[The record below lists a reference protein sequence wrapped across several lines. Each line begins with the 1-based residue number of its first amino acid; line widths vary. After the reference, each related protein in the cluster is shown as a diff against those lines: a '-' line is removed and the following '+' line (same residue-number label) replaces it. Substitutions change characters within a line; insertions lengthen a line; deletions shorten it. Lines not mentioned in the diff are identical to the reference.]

1 MPEPQPS
8 AIYLAGPTAS
18 GKSAAALE
26 LARRLGGEIISV
38 DSMQV
43 YRGLDIGTAKP
54 TAAERAAVPHHL
66 IDVCTLDQAFDAAQ
80 FVRLARQAEAEIRGR
95 GHLPIYCGGTGFYF
109 KGLLHGVSE
118 APPADVTIREQLARE
133 PMEDLLRELQTR
145 DPVASERMDR
155 NNPRRVLRALEV
167 IRLTGRPYSS
177 FAVDAANLSGPP
189 VYVLQR
195 DPADLKA
202 RIAARVRAMFAQ
214 GLVEETRGLL
224 PLGLR
229 ENITA
234 MQAIGYR
241 QVVEYLDGKRPLDET
256 VALVITRTQQFARRQ
271 LTWFRHQL
279 PVILVNVPHDGQ
291 PGELIWQKLAGQS
304 G

>member
-1 MPEPQPS
+1 MREPHPS

-54 TAAERAAVPHHL
+54 TPAERAAVPHHL
-66 IDVCTLDQAFDAAQ
+66 IDVCTLEQAFDAAQ
-80 FVRLARQAEAEIRGR
+80 FVKLARQAETEIRARGR
-95 GHLPIYCGGTGFYF
+95 VPIFCGGTGFYF

-118 APPADVTIREQLARE
+118 APPADAAVREQLARE
-133 PMEDLLRELQTR
+133 PMEELLRELQTL
-145 DPVASERMDR
+145 DPVAYGRMDR
-155 NNPRRVLRALEV
+155 NNPRRVLRAMEV

-177 FAVDAANLSGPP
+177 FAVEPANLGGPT

-202 RIAARVRAMFAQ
+202 RISLRVKEMFAQ
-214 GLVEETRGLL
+214 GLIEETRGLL

-279 PVILVNVPHDGQ
+279 PVIQVNVPHDGQ
-291 PGELIWQKLAGQS
+291 PGELIWQKLTGQR